1 MLQSPTC
8 AYEVLEFIGRG
19 TFGQVVKCLRKES
32 RDYVAVKILKN
43 HPTYARQGQME
54 VRNYS
59 LSFDSVY
66 YSLFFP
72 CFWRC
77 TIKGLAWSRD
87 FGSKVIRIVSYISHN
102 ITLNLPQVQILAHL
116 SNESADYY
124 NFVRGLECFKHQ
136 NHTCVVFEMLEKNL
150 FDYLKMN
157 KFSPMPLNH
166 IRPILQQV
174 SAAHTALILS

>member
-1 MLQSPTC
+1 M
-8 AYEVLEFIGRG
+8 
-19 TFGQVVKCLRKES
+19 
-32 RDYVAVKILKN
+32 
-43 HPTYARQGQME
+43 
-54 VRNYS
+54 
-59 LSFDSVY
+59 
-66 YSLFFP
+66 
-72 CFWRC
+72 
-77 TIKGLAWSRD
+77 
-87 FGSKVIRIVSYISHN
+87 IRIVSYISHN